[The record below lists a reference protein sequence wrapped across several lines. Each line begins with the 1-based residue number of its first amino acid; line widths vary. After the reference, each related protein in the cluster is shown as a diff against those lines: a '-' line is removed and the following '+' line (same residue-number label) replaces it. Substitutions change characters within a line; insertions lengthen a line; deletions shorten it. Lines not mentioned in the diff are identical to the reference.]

1 MSVINSK
8 PHILIQIWTTIQK
21 LVQYNIKI
29 IFGNKFLYFML
40 AALVFF
46 IIIVTVKLFGD
57 DEITQATAYSMLMMP
72 CILLVFY
79 PMCFGIQNDQDA
91 KIVEIIFGIPN
102 YSYKVWLFRLLIAYV
117 ICFLITLLLSA
128 LTWWVIVDVP
138 IFKLTFQ
145 TMVPAVFIGTLSFTL
160 STLIKNGNGTSVV
173 IIIIGLILNLVDG
186 QLGNSQWNIFIN
198 PFNVPLD
205 KNPEIFFNTVT
216 HNRVIMLV
224 ASALFI
230 IFGLN
235 NTRNRE
241 KFI

>member
-1 MSVINSK
+1 M
-8 PHILIQIWTTIQK
+8 IQFWITIKK

-40 AALVFF
+40 AALAFF
-46 IIIVTVKLFGD
+46 VITVIASLFGN
-57 DEITQATAYSMLMMP
+57 DEITAASAYSMLMLP

-79 PMCFGIQNDQDA
+79 PMCFGVQNDQDA

-102 YSYKVWLFRLLIAYV
+102 YSYKVWLLRLVIAYF
-117 ICFLITLLLSA
+117 ICFIITFLLA
-128 LTWWVIVDVP
+128 VLTNWVIVSVP
-138 IFKLTFQ
+138 PMDLTLQ
-145 TMVPAVFIGTLSFTL
+145 SMVPALFIGTLAFFL
-160 STLIKNGNGTSVV
+160 STAIKNGNGTSVV
-173 IIIIGLILNLVDG
+173 IIIIALVLNFMSGMLEA
-186 QLGNSQWNIFIN
+186 SQWNIYLN
-198 PFNVPLD
+198 PYDVPID
-205 KNPEIFFNTVT
+205 KNPEIFLNTVF
-216 HNRVIMLV
+216 HNRMNMLI